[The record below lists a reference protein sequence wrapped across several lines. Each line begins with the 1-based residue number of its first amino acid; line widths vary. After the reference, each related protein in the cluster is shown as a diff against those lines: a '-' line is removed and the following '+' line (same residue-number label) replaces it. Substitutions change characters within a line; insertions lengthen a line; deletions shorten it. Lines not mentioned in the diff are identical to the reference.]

1 VKERWLPVAA
11 LAGGLFVTNAVARLI
26 VRFTASKSAAHQ
38 TWIGLIAVLAVAVV
52 MIGVAFWWARRHP
65 MPRVGADLSVAVLVA
80 CVLSVLVGPYLG
92 GSAPFKE
99 GFGFLFSEVWHYLA
113 ISAGGAVFGL
123 LMVMAFGLDYRS
135 QSWKRYAE
143 TVRAKPRRA
152 VRR

>member
-1 VKERWLPVAA
+1 MKERWLPVAVV
-11 LAGGLFVTNAVARLI
+11 AGGLFATNVVARLI

-38 TWIGLIAVLAVAVV
+38 TWIGLIAILAVAVV
-52 MIGVAFWWARRHP
+52 MIGVAFWWARRYP
-65 MPRVGADLSVAVLVA
+65 MPRVGSDLAVAVGVA
-80 CVLSVLVGPYLG
+80 CALSVLVGPYAG

-99 GFGFLFSEVWHYLA
+99 GFGFFFGEVWHYLA

-123 LMVMAFGLDYRS
+123 LLVMAFGLDYRS

>member
-11 LAGGLFVTNAVARLI
+11 VAGGLFATNIVARLI

-38 TWIGLIAVLAVAVV
+38 TWIGLIAILAVAVV
-52 MIGVAFWWARRHP
+52 MIGVAFWWAKRYP
-65 MPRVGADLSVAVLVA
+65 MPRVGADLGVAVLVA
-80 CVLSVLVGPYLG
+80 CALSVLVGPYAG
-92 GSAPFKE
+92 GSGPFKE
-99 GFGFLFSEVWHYLA
+99 GLGFFFGEVWHYLA

-123 LMVMAFGLDYRS
+123 LLVMAFGQDYRS

-143 TVRAKPRRA
+143 TVRAKPRRV